1 VSGGRVVSSG
11 NQFFHPEFGLR
22 VGKLADAVR
31 AGGPILVDGRD
42 QLWVYDG
49 GVWRADA
56 GDVRR
61 RTVEALGERMRD
73 QHLRNLTTV
82 LRATSER
89 FEVGPTPT
97 LLNLE
102 SGILRWGADPD
113 PVLLEH
119 HPEYLSTVR
128 IPVEWHP
135 LALCPQFDA
144 FLESSVPADD
154 RDRAWQ
160 VLGYLLMSGNPLQR
174 MFMLTGSGGNG
185 KGVFLNVVRALLG
198 DDNFAAVPLQD
209 FSENRF
215 SSAELFG
222 KLANICGDID
232 STFIQSTGRIKELC
246 GDDKINA
253 ERKGE
258 HPFKFLFWGKAIFS
272 ANAIPGAADSSR
284 GWLRRWEVVEFP
296 YAPTKPDPGLS
307 DRIIA
312 SELPGIL
319 VKAVH
324 ALRALMSEG
333 EFTRGESADNTHAE
347 FAEKANRVV
356 RWMHDSDSNVVADE
370 ECWNKGTILL
380 TAFRQWD
387 AFEQGNGHK
396 DIGVQRF
403 NELARQAGLS
413 AAKRRGVRGYY
424 GLRVLSGVMVRPVDQ
439 PHLNMSAGEGPKSPP
454 EINEEVPTL
463 L

>member
-1 VSGGRVVSSG
+1 LASSG
-11 NQFFHPEFGLR
+11 NQFFHPEYGLR
-22 VGKLADAVR
+22 VGKLADVVR
-31 AGGPILVDGRD
+31 AAAPVLVDNRD
-42 QLWVYDG
+42 QLWVYDA

-61 RTVEALGERMRD
+61 RVVEALGERMRD
-73 QHLRNLTTV
+73 QHLRNLLTV

-89 FEVGPTPT
+89 FEVGPTPE
-97 LLNLE
+97 LLNLT
-102 SGILRWGADPD
+102 SGILRWGGDPD

-119 HPEYLSTVR
+119 HPEYMSTVQ
-128 IPVEWHP
+128 IPVPWDP
-135 LALCPQFDA
+135 TATCPQFDA
-144 FLESSVPADD
+144 FLTSSVPPDD
-154 RDRAWQ
+154 LDRAWQ
-160 VLGYLLMSGNPLQR
+160 VLGYLVMSGNPLQR

-185 KGVFLNVVRALLG
+185 KGVFLNIVRALLG

-296 YAPTKPDPGLS
+296 YAPTKPDPDLS
-307 DRIIA
+307 ARIIR

-319 VKAVH
+319 VKAVY
-324 ALRALMSEG
+324 ALRDLMAAG
-333 EFTRGESADNTHAE
+333 EFSRGESADNAHAE
-347 FAEKANRVV
+347 FAEKANRVI
-356 RWMHDSDSNVVADE
+356 RWMHDGDSNVVADDD
-370 ECWNKGTILL
+370 CWNKGTILL
-380 TAFRQWD
+380 SAFRQWD

-403 NELARQAGLS
+403 NELARQAGLVAS
-413 AAKRRGVRGYY
+413 KRRGVRGYY
-424 GLRVLSGVMVRPVDQ
+424 GLRVLDSVMVRPADR
-439 PHLNMSAGEGPKSPP
+439 PHLNLATGEAPKSPP
-454 EINEEVPTL
+454 MIEQEAATL